1 MIDVVY
7 IMIST
12 LFFGL
17 YLLYTK
23 GCERLQ
29 I

>member
-7 IMIST
+7 IMISI

-17 YLLYTK
+17 CLLYAK